1 MRLTFKGQGIAVPDP
16 IKLHAQRRFGRL
28 DRYLPE
34 GTEVVLELRREDTRA
49 AQQRYIAQATLSE
62 GGRIVRAEER
72 ARDLE
77 AAVDAAADTLAR
89 QARRY
94 NQRRRRKD
102 RTSLARSIVS
112 EPAEAT
118 VAATPEDEDELAAQ
132 AGEDVVRVKRF
143 PMKPMTV
150 DEALEQVE
158 LLGHDF
164 FMFYNADE
172 RRHSVL
178 YKRNDGGYGLILPE
192 GS

>member
-1 MRLTFKGQGIAVPDP
+1 MRLTFKGQGLAVPEP
-16 IKLHAQRRFGRL
+16 IRRHAQRRFARL

-34 GTEVVLELRREDTRA
+34 GTEVVLELRREETRA
-49 AQQRYIAQATLSE
+49 AQQRYIAEATLSE

-94 NQRRRRKD
+94 NERRRRKD

-112 EPAEAT
+112 EPASAS
-118 VAATPEDEDELAAQ
+118 VAAAEDEDDLEEQ
-132 AGEDVVRVKRF
+132 TGEDVVRVKRF
-143 PMKPMTV
+143 AMKPMTL

-164 FMFYNADE
+164 FMFFNADE
-172 RRHSVL
+172 RRYGVL

-192 GS
+192 AP

>member
-1 MRLTFKGQGIAVPDP
+1 MRLTFKGQGLTVPDP
-16 IKLHAQRRFGRL
+16 IKNHARRRFARL

-34 GTEVVLELRREDTRA
+34 GTEVMLELRREETRA

-77 AAVDAAADTLAR
+77 AAVDAAADALAR
-89 QARRY
+89 QTRRY
-94 NQRRRRKD
+94 KERRRRKD
-102 RTSLARSIVS
+102 RTSLPRSIVS
-112 EPAEAT
+112 EPATTSAT
-118 VAATPEDEDELAAQ
+118 IADDEEELEEPG
-132 AGEDVVRVKRF
+132 GEDVVRVKRF

-172 RRHSVL
+172 RRYSVL
-178 YKRNDGGYGLILPE
+178 YKRNGGGYGLILPE
-192 GS
+192 AP